1 MKLHFLDILGIMII
15 ILAMAIIGMICFFI
29 GIVQLLI
36 YSYRI
41 KNKKYDIN
49 KRSIMIIKVSQLKEA
64 LIFGISMFSFYIFL
78 IILILGLHHM
88 RKLN

>member
-15 ILAMAIIGMICFFI
+15 ILVTIGMICFFI
-29 GIVQLLI
+29 SIVQLLI

-41 KNKKYDIN
+41 KNEKYDIN

-78 IILILGLHHM
+78 IILIIMDYLV
-88 RKLN
+88 